1 MTVSPDVSPKHAA
14 RYFDG
19 LSAESRPATAW
30 VAAAGV
36 WIQQEGTG
44 PRCWPFAELVLMR
57 GGGSEPVQL
66 ERRASPVEVLVVN
79 ESAFLSE
86 LRAQMPRGT
95 RLSGERGLPGWKG
108 FLGLALMGAVLL
120 FALYRFGIP
129 ALADYAA
136 GQMPV
141 EWEREYGRGVVT
153 DMVPE
158 AKRVTSP
165 VIVAPV
171 RKAYAA
177 LATSAGLDAG
187 GEQIIVW
194 REPMPN
200 AFAAPGGTVVV
211 TTGLLGILEDPDQMA
226 AVIAHEIGHV
236 EHRHVMRSAFR
247 QLSLGIL
254 VGLIAG
260 DQSALSG
267 GLRTAGQL
275 GGLSYSREHER
286 EADDAAL
293 PLLAEHATGKEALVG
308 ALHQLKA
315 ATESRTGSLPGF
327 LSTHPAPADR
337 IACIRASSVAP
348 ASSGSAPWRDAAAW
362 RALKAAVAAGC

>member
-1 MTVSPDVSPKHAA
+1 MTLPSDTHHRHAA

-19 LSAESRPATAW
+19 LSAESHRATAW
-30 VAAAGV
+30 VDAVGAWV
-36 WIQQEGTG
+36 QQEGAE

-57 GGGSEPVQL
+57 GGGREPVQL
-66 ERRASPVEVLVVN
+66 ERRATPVEVLVVD
-79 ESAFLSE
+79 EPEFLAE
-86 LRAQMPRGT
+86 LRACMPSGV
-95 RLSGERGLPGWKG
+95 RLSGAGGLAGWKG
-108 FLGLALMGAVLL
+108 LVGLAFMGALL
-120 FALYRFGIP
+120 LVALYRFGIP

-136 GQMPV
+136 GQMPAA
-141 EWEREYGRGVVT
+141 WEREYGRGVVT

-158 AKRVTSP
+158 AKRVTDP
-165 VIVAPV
+165 VITGLVHTAWS
-171 RKAYAA
+171 A
-177 LATSAGLDAG
+177 LARSARLDDSPA
-187 GEQIIVW
+187 QLIVW

-226 AVIAHEIGHV
+226 AVIAHELGHV

-254 VGLIAG
+254 IGLVAG

-293 PLLAEHATGKEALVG
+293 PLLAQHATGKEALVG
-308 ALHQLKA
+308 ALTQLRQ
-315 ATESRTGSLPGF
+315 ATESKSGSLPGF

-337 IACIRASSVAP
+337 IARIRASSVVP
-348 ASSGSAPWRDAAAW
+348 SSGGSAPWRDEAAW
-362 RALKAAVAAGC
+362 RALKAAVAAGR